1 MPKLK
6 LKSKF
11 IKIIR
16 KQALKLWLLL
26 SLSDPLSN
34 PLMGD
39 RCVEY
44 GFVIKILGSLGKT
57 RYKSVLDIG
66 CFASPLTTIIK
77 EIGFNIDGID
87 LIPSPYI
94 YDGVNYIQG
103 DFISVDFKISYDVI
117 VLCSTIEH
125 IGLKG
130 RYGSAEIK
138 EGDIKTLKKVKNIL
152 NTDGI
157 LILTIPYGIEKT
169 IRPLHR
175 VYNKKSELLKYAYVN
190 FKILQEEF
198 YKKSSQNIWIKCE
211 ENEAREV
218 DPSENNYALGLF
230 AFIKKST

>member
-1 MPKLK
+1 MTKIK

-11 IKIIR
+11 VKIIR
-16 KQALKLWLLL
+16 KLAKKLWNFLPP
-26 SLSDPLSN
+26 SDPLSN

-39 RCVEY
+39 RCIEY
-44 GFVIKILGSLGKT
+44 GFVIKILGSLNKT

-66 CFASPLTTIIK
+66 CFASPLTTMIK
-77 EIGFNIDGID
+77 EIGFIVDGID
-87 LIPSPYI
+87 LMPSAYI

-103 DFISVDFKISYDVI
+103 DFISVDFKSSYDVI

-130 RYGSAEIK
+130 RYGSSEIK

-152 NTDGI
+152 NPDGI

-175 VYNKKSELLKYAYVN
+175 VYNKKSELLKYAYAN

-198 YKKSSQNIWIKCE
+198 YKNNPQNIWIKCE

-218 DPSENNYALGLF
+218 KPSEDNYALGLF
-230 AFIKKST
+230 VFMKK